1 LLVLKRSRKSKKRLS
16 EKMATDS
23 NLTDPP
29 LPESNQRPSRPTQ
42 VFGVGE
48 RRTLGEILIGRARNI
63 RDPEVFHHIS
73 LIAFLAWVGLG
84 SDGLSSSC
92 YGPEEAFLALGP
104 HQYLAVFLAMLMAL
118 TVFIVSASYSQT
130 IDQFPSGGGGY
141 VVASKLLGPKP
152 GLLSGCALV
161 IDYVLT
167 ISISIASGADA
178 IFSFLPP
185 QWLHAKFWICILVVI
200 LLVAMNLRGVKESVL
215 TLLPIF
221 LAFVVMHVWLI
232 TYALIDRA
240 PELPKVVH
248 EALAQVHHEST
259 SLGFFALVI
268 IFLRA
273 YSLGGGTYTGIE
285 AVSNG
290 LPILREPRTVTGK
303 RTMVYM
309 ALSLAFVAGGI
320 LFGYM
325 IFNVG
330 PETGKTLNAV
340 LFDKMSAGWHLFGLN
355 LGAPVVTFT
364 LITEGA
370 LLFVAAQTGF
380 VDGPRVL
387 ASMAHDRWL
396 PRRFS
401 NLSGRLVT
409 QDGVLA
415 MGLAAAVTLIGTGA
429 SVDLLVVLYAINVF
443 ITFTLSQLG
452 MTAHW
457 WQARVEEPRWLRK
470 LAVNGIGC
478 TFTALILVVTV
489 TLKFYEGGWVTVLM
503 TGGLVLLCYL
513 VRRHYLA
520 VSKAVQQLEADIL
533 PEIYAAAEKKPPE
546 RDPKAPTAVLL
557 VGGFNGLGL
566 ATLTTIPRLFDGQ
579 FHNLVFVGVG
589 EVDSALLKGPEEM
602 KALEQ
607 SVADDLLEYCRLAA
621 DLGFHSELRSA
632 IGPDVVLELRRL
644 TLEVAKEF
652 PHCVFFAGKLVF
664 TDEVEGYISRFLHNH
679 TAIDLQN
686 WLQLQG
692 LSLVILPVRVNSP
705 RPGLSAV
712 GPQARTAAHIAA
724 T

>member
-1 LLVLKRSRKSKKRLS
+1 MES
-16 EKMATDS
+16 DS
-23 NLTDPP
+23 NSNERRRN
-29 LPESNQRPSRPTQ
+29 ESNRSLEKRTQ
-42 VFGVGE
+42 EVPASNK
-48 RRTLGEILIGRARNI
+48 RTLTEILIGRARNI
-63 RDPEVFHHIS
+63 RDPEVFHNIS

-104 HQYLAVFLAMLMAL
+104 HQYLAVFLALLTAL
-118 TVFIVSASYSQT
+118 TVFIISASYMQT
-130 IDQFPSGGGGY
+130 IEQFPTGGGGY
-141 VVASKLLGPKP
+141 VVASKLLGPNP
-152 GLLSGCALV
+152 GLISGCALV

-178 IFSFLPP
+178 IFSFLPV
-185 QWLHAKFWICILVVI
+185 QWLPAKFWICILVVL
-200 LLVAMNLRGVKESVL
+200 LLVGMNLRGVKESVL

-232 TYALIDRA
+232 TYALVDRA
-240 PELPKVVH
+240 PQLPGVLH
-248 EALAQVHHEST
+248 QAMSQIHREGG
-259 SLGFFALVI
+259 SLGFLALLV

-285 AVSNG
+285 ATSNG
-290 LPILREPRTVTGK
+290 LSILREPRAVTGK

-309 ALSLAFVAGGI
+309 AVSLAFVAGGI
-320 LFGYM
+320 LFGYLV
-325 IFNVG
+325 FNVE
-330 PETGKTLNAV
+330 PQTGKTLNAV
-340 LFDKMSAGWHLFGLN
+340 LFEKMSAGWRIFGFN
-355 LGAPVVTFT
+355 FGAPIVTFT

-415 MGLAAAVTLIGTGA
+415 MGLAAAATLVGTRA
-429 SVDLLVVLYAINVF
+429 RVDALVVLYAINVF

-452 MTAHW
+452 MTVHW
-457 WQARVEEPRWLRK
+457 WQARSQEPGWRRK

-478 TFTALILVVTV
+478 TFTALILMVTV

-503 TGGLVLLCYL
+503 TGGLVVVCYL
-513 VRRHYLA
+513 VRRHYIE
-520 VSKAVQQLEADIL
+520 VGKAVEQLEVDIL
-533 PEIYAAAEKKPPE
+533 PEIYAAAEKQPPA
-546 RDPKAPTAVLL
+546 RDPQAPTAVLL

-566 ATLTTIPRLFDGQ
+566 ATLTAIPRLFNGQ
-579 FHNLVFVGVG
+579 FRNLVFIGVG
-589 EVDSALLKGPEEM
+589 EVDSALLKGPEEVQ
-602 KALEQ
+602 ALEQ

-621 DLGFHSELRSA
+621 DLGFHAELRSA
-632 IGPDVVLELRRL
+632 IGLDVVLELRRL
-644 TLEVAKEF
+644 SLEVANEF
-652 PHCVFFAGKLVF
+652 PHSVFFAGKLIF
-664 TDEVEGYISRFLHNH
+664 ANEIEGYISRFLHNH
-679 TAIDLQN
+679 TAMDLQN

-692 LSLVILPVRVNSP
+692 LSLVILPVRVFMPRAKFSP
-705 RPGLSAV
+705 SQ
-712 GPQARTAAHIAA
+712 PQPAA
-724 T
+724 THHIVAMQK